1 MKELLTILIAI
12 LLINFSLTTI
22 EHCTTEDNGEC
33 TACDTG
39 YTLTGGQCVENGPN
53 DHCKTKDNN
62 GVCTACD
69 TGYTLT
75 EGECVVDKGDSGNG
89 SGNGSGSSSGNGS
102 GSGSDDSSF
111 KLHISLILGLFCI
124 LF

>member
-22 EHCTTEDNGEC
+22 EHCTTEDNGE
-33 TACDTG
+33 
-39 YTLTGGQCVENGPN
+39 
-53 DHCKTKDNN
+53 
-62 GVCTACD
+62 CTACD

>member
-1 MKELLTILIAI
+1 MKELLTLLITI
-12 LLINFSLTTI
+12 ILINFSLTTI
-22 EHCTTEDNGEC
+22 EHCATEDNGAC
-33 TACDTG
+33 TACETG
-39 YTLTGGQCVENGPN
+39 YTLSGGQCVAAEQA
-53 DHCKTKDNN
+53 DHCKTKNN

-75 EGECVVDKGDSGNG
+75 EGKCVADEGG
-89 SGNGSGSSSGNGS
+89 SGNDS

-111 KLHISLILGLFCI
+111 KLHISLILGLFSI